1 MKIKPLP
8 IPAQI
13 LIAKQPTVNN
23 AIWSEIPKIMAPII
37 ITTKSIINTLTA
49 LNLSPK
55 MPPIGL
61 KNVASAMNT
70 PDRIPASTFVNSKM
84 IY

>member
-1 MKIKPLP
+1 MRYGLKYL
-8 IPAQI
+8 
-13 LIAKQPTVNN
+13 
-23 AIWSEIPKIMAPII
+23 KIMAPII

-70 PDRIPASTFVNSKM
+70 PDRIPASTLSIPK
-84 IY
+84 